1 MIVSEK
7 LSPKNAEIMN
17 PSYYQNQI
25 TKIEKEIADL
35 YKKIADENK
44 KEINKNKLID
54 SINRTINKNTSLSS
68 LQSKQR
74 QIQGYQI
81 QVFNCKKKISD
92 YQQKIAAKSVDLGR
106 KKQDLRKADEG
117 ELKKQNQQQLDI
129 QKKLQQ
135 SIDEQKSQLDFLI
148 NQNYSSKIS
157 EIDDNDTQVVKQYDF
172 FISHASE
179 DKDDIVRSLA
189 GSLKENGFSVWY
201 DEFELKIGD
210 SLRKKIDAGLINS
223 RYGIVIISPSFVKKN
238 WTEYELNGMVA
249 REMNGHKVILPIWHK
264 ISKDEV
270 LKFSP
275 TLADKMALNTS
286 IHSTVD
292 IINALG
298 EL

>member
-1 MIVSEK
+1 MDS
-7 LSPKNAEIMN
+7 N
-17 PSYYQNQI
+17 YYQNQI
-25 TKIEKEIADL
+25 NRIEKEIADF
-35 YKKIADENK
+35 YKKIADESK
-44 KEINKNKLID
+44 KENDKNKQIDTINK
-54 SINRTINKNTSLSS
+54 SINKNTTISS

-74 QIQGYQI
+74 QMQGYQNDI
-81 QVFNCKKKISD
+81 YNCKKKIAE
-92 YQQKIAAKSVDLGR
+92 YQKKIADKSIELGK
-106 KKQDLRKADEG
+106 KKQDLRKSDEV
-117 ELKKQNQQQLDI
+117 ELKKQNKQQEDF
-129 QKKLQQ
+129 QKSLQRK
-135 SIDEQKSQLDFLI
+135 IDEQKIQLDTLI
-148 NQNYSSKIS
+148 NQNYSSKLIFENQ
-157 EIDDNDTQVVKQYDF
+157 EIIEEKKYDF

-189 GSLKENGFSVWY
+189 DSLKENGFEVWY

-210 SLRKKIDAGLINS
+210 SLRKKIDSGLINS
-223 RYGIVIISPSFVKKN
+223 RFGIVIISPSFVKKN

-286 IHSTVD
+286 IHSTEE
-292 IINALG
+292 IINALK

>member
-1 MIVSEK
+1 
-7 LSPKNAEIMN
+7 MN

-25 TKIEKEIADL
+25 NKIEKEIADL
-35 YKKIADENK
+35 YKKIADESK
-44 KEINKNKLID
+44 KENDKNKQIDTVNKSINK
-54 SINRTINKNTSLSS
+54 STSLSS

-74 QIQGYQI
+74 QIQGYQNDI
-81 QVFNCKKKISD
+81 FNCKKKIAD
-92 YQQKIAAKSVDLGR
+92 YQKNIANKSVDLG
-106 KKQDLRKADEG
+106 KKKNDLRKAEES
-117 ELKKQNQQQLDI
+117 ELKKQNQKQSDFQRN
-129 QKKLQQ
+129 LQR
-135 SIDEQKSQLDFLI
+135 SIDEQKLQLDYLI
-148 NQNYSSKIS
+148 NQNYSSKI
-157 EIDDNDTQVVKQYDF
+157 TQVKELSVEETKQYDF

-189 GSLKENGFSVWY
+189 DALKDNGFEVWY

-210 SLRKKIDAGLINS
+210 SLRKKIDSGLINS
-223 RYGIVIISPSFVKKN
+223 RFGIVIISPSFVKKN

-286 IHSTVD
+286 IHSTED
-292 IINALG
+292 IIKALK